1 MPTSNEHVQAYLDE
15 HSVRYHFDEESDAT
29 VVGFLLDEK
38 KTTYRD
44 LEGKA
49 RIQVVIKVLERGGF
63 VIVFAPQ
70 AWAIGDCPHK
80 GAVLEALIAVQSQYK
95 MIRFDHDPD
104 DGEVRPNVELPLDGA
119 ELSTQQL
126 HRMIHGIIHCV
137 QQYDCV
143 IRHAMTTGE
152 TSFSHIRE
160 DDPIGTPPSER
171 SRLERL
177 VDEAGGLDAFERL
190 VSGVELDVPPADAD
204 DGCDS
209 RDEPEIGG
217 ERRAG

>member
-1 MPTSNEHVQAYLDE
+1 MPTSNEHVQACLDE

-137 QQYDCV
+137 QRYDGV

-152 TSFSHIRE
+152 ISFSHIRE
-160 DDPIGTPPSER
+160 DEPPGIPPGEVAR
-171 SRLERL
+171 FERL
-177 VDEAGGLDAFERL
+177 VDQAGGLDAFERL
-190 VSGVELDVPPADAD
+190 VSGADLDEPPADA
-204 DGCDS
+204 G
-209 RDEPEIGG
+209 DEPDVGG